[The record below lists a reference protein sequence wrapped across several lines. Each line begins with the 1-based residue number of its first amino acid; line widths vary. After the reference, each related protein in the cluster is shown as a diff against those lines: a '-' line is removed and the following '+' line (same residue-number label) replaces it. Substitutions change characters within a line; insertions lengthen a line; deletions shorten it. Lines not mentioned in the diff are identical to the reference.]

1 MFAYKLNT
9 PLPMLEQMQWLDIII
24 MYKELADIIKQENGE
39 GDGNNQMQQFEDMK
53 SNMDADYSSK
63 MNQMKSSMPKI
74 NTPNF
79 GSLTSGL
86 KIPKL

>member
-9 PLPMLEQMQWLDIII
+9 PLPMFEQMQWLDIII

-53 SNMDADYSSK
+53 SNMEADYSSK
-63 MNQMKSSMPKI
+63 MNQMKSGMPKI
-74 NTPNF
+74 NVPNF
-79 GSLTSGL
+79 NSLTSGL
-86 KIPKL
+86 KMPKL

>member
-53 SNMDADYSSK
+53 SNMEADYSSK
-63 MNQMKSSMPKI
+63 MNQMKLGMPKI
-74 NTPNF
+74 NVPNF
-79 GSLTSGL
+79 NSLTSGL
-86 KIPKL
+86 KMPKL